1 MELGLSGRRIL
12 ITAGA
17 AGIGLELARAFAA
30 EGATVWICDI
40 DAKAVAALDH
50 SPSIRG
56 AVCDVSDRAAVE
68 RFVSQATASLGGL
81 DVLINNA
88 GIGGPTAALADTA
101 PEAWQQV
108 ISVNLLGTFHV
119 TQCALPHLKKSSAGS
134 IIVMSS
140 LAGRLGYANRSAYA
154 TSKWGLV
161 GLTKTLAIELGAES
175 IRVNA
180 ILPGG
185 VNGDRYQAVLQRRAH
200 ASGRT
205 LEQEAAYAMRNQSI
219 KKLVE
224 PRQIAALAC
233 FLASDQAATISGQ
246 TFPIDSDT
254 QSI

>member
-1 MELGLSGRRIL
+1 MDLGLSGKRVL

-17 AGIGLELARAFAA
+17 AGIGLQIAEAFVA
-30 EGATVWICDI
+30 EGARVWICDI
-40 DAKAVAALDH
+40 DAKAIAAIGN
-50 SPSIRG
+50 SSGIEG
-56 AVCDVSDRAAVE
+56 ALCDVSERAAVE
-68 RFVSQATASLGGL
+68 RFVSDAVASMGGL
-81 DVLINNA
+81 DVLVNNA
-88 GIGGPTAALADTA
+88 GIGGPTAPLTEVSS
-101 PEAWQQV
+101 EAWQHV
-108 ISVNLLGTFHV
+108 IAVNLLGTFHV
-119 TQCALPHLKKSSAGS
+119 TQCSLPHLKRSTAGS

-161 GLTKTLAIELGAES
+161 GLTKTLSIELGGDG

-185 VNGDRYQAVLQRRAH
+185 VDGERFRAVVQGRAQI
-200 ASGRT
+200 SGRT
-205 LEQEAAYAMRNQSI
+205 NEQELAHAMRNQSI

-233 FLASDQAATISGQ
+233 FLASEHATTISGQ
-246 TFPIDSDT
+246 IFPIDSDA

>member
-1 MELGLSGRRIL
+1 MDLGLTGKRVL

-17 AGIGLELARAFAA
+17 AGIGMEMARAFAA
-30 EGATVWICDI
+30 EGAQVRICDI
-40 DAKAVAALDH
+40 DATAVEALE
-50 SPSIRG
+50 PSASIEG

-68 RFVSQATASLGGL
+68 RFVSDAVASLGGL
-81 DVLINNA
+81 DVLVNNA
-88 GIGGPTAALADTA
+88 GIGGPTSAMADIA

-108 ISVNLLGTFHV
+108 IAINLLGTFNV
-119 TQCALPHLKKSSAGS
+119 TQCALPHLKKSAAGS

-140 LAGRLGYANRSAYA
+140 LAGRFGYVNRSAYA

-161 GLTKTLAIELGAES
+161 GLTKTLSIELGGDGL
-175 IRVNA
+175 RVNA

-185 VNGDRYQAVLQRRAH
+185 VNGDRFQAVLQGRAQ

-205 LEQEAAYAMRNQSI
+205 VEHEAEHAMRNQSI

-233 FLASDQAATISGQ
+233 FLASDHAATISGQ
-246 TFPIDSDT
+246 TFPIDGDA